1 MTSATIRKLSLPLG
15 IAWMVAACDPSETV
29 TDRPLVL
36 QDGPWQASITLPGG
50 DIETAFE
57 INQNDE
63 GYQASL
69 VNGQERFRIDDVRFA
84 DGELV
89 LRFPVFN
96 SEIRATLADGELNGV
111 LTLVKAHGE
120 TEILPF
126 RARPGSEHTHEAS
139 IEPATVDLSGRWAV
153 QFHNED
159 GTATPSIGEFA
170 QRGPRLFGT
179 FVNVDGDHR
188 YLSGHVD
195 GNTFK
200 LSTFDGA
207 HAFLFSGRVDGDVIS
222 DAGFWSGTRSHQIWS
237 ASRDPDA
244 SLPDAYSRTHLRHGY
259 DRLTFSFPDHEGRP
273 VSLADEKYAGKV
285 VVIAIAGTWCPNC
298 NDEARFLGAL
308 HQNYRDAGLEIIALM
323 FEHFEDLDIATAQ
336 VKKFRAKHSIEYD
349 TLIAGISDKDYAA
362 QQLPALD
369 AILAFPTTIFVD
381 RSGTVRT
388 IHTGF
393 SGPGTGEYYER
404 LKTEFTTLVT
414 EMLAAPNVEIETP
427 TTDSVAGE

>member
-1 MTSATIRKLSLPLG
+1 MDIELRLF
-15 IAWMVAACDPSETV
+15 IAFDN
-29 TDRPLVL
+29 
-36 QDGPWQASITLPGG
+36 ASI
-50 DIETAFE
+50 D
-57 INQNDE
+57 
-63 GYQASL
+63 
-69 VNGQERFRIDDVRFA
+69 
-84 DGELV
+84 
-89 LRFPVFN
+89 
-96 SEIRATLADGELNGV
+96 
-111 LTLVKAHGE
+111 
-120 TEILPF
+120 
-126 RARPGSEHTHEAS
+126 
-139 IEPATVDLSGRWAV
+139 
-153 QFHNED
+153 
-159 GTATPSIGEFA
+159 
-170 QRGPRLFGT
+170 
-179 FVNVDGDHR
+179 
-188 YLSGHVD
+188 
-195 GNTFK
+195 
-200 LSTFDGA
+200 FDGA

-222 DAGFWSGTRSHQIWS
+222 DAGFWSGTRWHQIWS

-244 SLPDAYSRTHLRHGY
+244 SLPDAYSRTHLRRGY

-298 NDEARFLGAL
+298 NDEARFLGEL

-349 TLIAGISDKDYAA
+349 TLIAGISDKDHAA